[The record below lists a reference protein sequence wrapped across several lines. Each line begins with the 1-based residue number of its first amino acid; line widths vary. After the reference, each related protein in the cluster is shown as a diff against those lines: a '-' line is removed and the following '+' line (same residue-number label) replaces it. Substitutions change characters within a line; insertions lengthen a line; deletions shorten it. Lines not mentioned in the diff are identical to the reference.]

1 MLLKTI
7 LNRVYRHKG
16 FVYQNG
22 RFVEEAGGRER
33 IEVGVKPRRNGE
45 PVCSGC
51 GRKCSGYDR
60 LAERRYQ
67 MVPLLGF
74 SVYLVYRP
82 RRVDCR
88 YCGVK
93 VEQVP
98 WARGKETTT
107 QALQWYL
114 VFWTKYVALSQVAAL
129 FRTNWHTVYAAVEQ
143 AVEWGLA
150 RRRLDNVQ
158 SIGVD
163 EVQWRKGHRYL
174 TLVYQL
180 DAGCRRLLYVGLDRT
195 ADSLRGFFTAMPE
208 QLAGG
213 LKYVCSDMWR
223 PYLEVLKECAGQA
236 VHVLDRYHIV
246 AKLNQAIDEVR
257 ADEARRMR
265 AAGHAPVLKH
275 SRWCL
280 LKRPENL
287 TERQGSKLGE
297 LLRFNLKTV
306 RAYLLKEEFQQL
318 WDYVVSS
325 WAGNFLDG
333 WLTKV
338 MRSRIEPMKKVAT
351 TLRRHR
357 ELILN
362 WFKAR
367 GEISAGIVEGQNYNV
382 KLLMRRSYGIR
393 TYRVMETLLY
403 HQLGDLPV
411 SELAHRF
418 V

>member
-1 MLLKTI
+1 
-7 LNRVYRHKG
+7 
-16 FVYQNG
+16 
-22 RFVEEAGGRER
+22 
-33 IEVGVKPRRNGE
+33 
-45 PVCSGC
+45 
-51 GRKCSGYDR
+51 
-60 LAERRYQ
+60 
-67 MVPLLGF
+67 
-74 SVYLVYRP
+74 
-82 RRVDCR
+82 
-88 YCGVK
+88 
-93 VEQVP
+93 
-98 WARGKETTT
+98 
-107 QALQWYL
+107 
-114 VFWTKYVALSQVAAL
+114 
-129 FRTNWHTVYAAVEQ
+129 
-143 AVEWGLA
+143 
-150 RRRLDNVQ
+150 
-158 SIGVD
+158 
-163 EVQWRKGHRYL
+163 
-174 TLVYQL
+174 
-180 DAGCRRLLYVGLDRT
+180 
-195 ADSLRGFFTAMPE
+195 
-208 QLAGG
+208 LAGG

-223 PYLEVLKECAGQA
+223 PYLEVLKACAGQA

-246 AKLNQAIDEVR
+246 AKLNRAIDEVR

-287 TERQGSKLGE
+287 SERQGSKLGE
-297 LLRFNLKTV
+297 LLRFNLRTV

-318 WDYVVSS
+318 WDYVASS
-325 WAGNFLDG
+325 WAGTFLDG

-351 TLRRHR
+351 TLRKHR